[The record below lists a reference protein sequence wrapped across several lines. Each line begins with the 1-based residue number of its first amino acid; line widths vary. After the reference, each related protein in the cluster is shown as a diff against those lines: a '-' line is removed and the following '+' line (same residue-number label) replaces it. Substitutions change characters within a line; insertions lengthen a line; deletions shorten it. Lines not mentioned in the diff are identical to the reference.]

1 MSETVCLRAGT
12 VVWVPDDVVIA
23 SFDPAIKNLAVRV
36 ERRTPGQPVEALVFE
51 KWELP
56 DDAVYPS
63 LCARLEA
70 IAPSLALCALAVVER
85 QNPISK
91 GFQVHTNSK
100 VMRVFGFLTGW
111 LCARF
116 PSLAVY
122 DVSPKLKGAVLGA
135 PTGLTYAQT
144 KAWSVAMAKTVLTER
159 GDLASLQRLTVRGG
173 GKKDDLADV
182 VVQAEA
188 FLRRRGA
195 TLD

>member
-1 MSETVCLRAGT
+1 METTCLRLGDAPWT
-12 VVWVPDDVVIA
+12 SNDVVLA

-36 ERRTPGQPVEALVFE
+36 ERRASGRSTEALVFA

-56 DDAVYPS
+56 DDGTYPA
-63 LCARLEA
+63 LCAHLDA
-70 IAPSLALCALAVVER
+70 IAPSLALCQVAVVER
-85 QNPISK
+85 QNPVSK

-111 LCARF
+111 LCARY
-116 PSLAVY
+116 PALTVY
-122 DVSPKLKGAVLGA
+122 DISPKVKGKVLGA

-144 KAWSVAMAKTVLTER
+144 KSWSVAKAKELMEAA
-159 GDLASLQRLTVRGG
+159 GDHASLARLTQRGG

-188 FLRRRGA
+188 FLRIGQ
-195 TLD
+195 